1 MAGNFGAKW
10 CMAGKA
16 ARVFPGI
23 KLNTIVF
30 SVVLVFPFKQVT
42 KLRLLIKGFFF
53 SNNTYFEAIMPAAE
67 AETNC
72 ATPVIKKDVEKFPEK
87 TKSSSKEDEAVCKEV
102 MTAEE
107 ETKKT
112 EESEKMEKENF
123 PEKESKDESNTM
135 PGNEEKTECEC
146 EGPAENAQGESTE
159 MTEHSKRRSTEG
171 DEGSETKEEESPPKK
186 RKST

>member
-1 MAGNFGAKW
+1 
-10 CMAGKA
+10 MAGKA

-30 SVVLVFPFKQVT
+30 SVNLVFPFKQVT

>member
-1 MAGNFGAKW
+1 
-10 CMAGKA
+10 MAGKA

-23 KLNTIVF
+23 KLIAIVF
-30 SVVLVFPFKQVT
+30 SVILVSPFKQVT
-42 KLRLLIKGFFF
+42 KVRLLIKEIFFQIILG
-53 SNNTYFEAIMPAAE
+53 YFEAIMPAAE

-146 EGPAENAQGESTE
+146 EGPAENAQGESTK